1 MIDVRLYAH
10 LAPGAGE
17 SPAVGEAELRAAAG
31 AGGAA
36 PEAAAG
42 APPAPRPAG
51 FQVAARPGLTVRDV
65 VVEAGVRPEDVYIV
79 MLNSVRVDL
88 DAPLADGDRLG
99 LFPAVSG
106 G

>member
-10 LAPGAGE
+10 LAPAAGE
-17 SPAVGEAELRAAAG
+17 AVPRAAAG

-36 PEAAAG
+36 PEAAAD
-42 APPAPRPAG
+42 APTSPRSAE
-51 FQVAARPGLTVRDV
+51 FQVAARSGLTVRDV
-65 VVEAGVRPEDVYIV
+65 VAEAGVRPEDVYTI

-88 DAPLADGDRLG
+88 DAPLTDGDRLG

>member
-17 SPAVGEAELRAAAG
+17 PPDPS
-31 AGGAA
+31 
-36 PEAAAG
+36 EAAARG
-42 APPAPRPAG
+42 AMSAPRSAE
-51 FQVAARPGLTVRDV
+51 FQVEARPGLTVRDV
-65 VVEAGVRPEDVYIV
+65 AVEAGVRREDVYII
-79 MLNSVRVDL
+79 MLNSARVDL
-88 DAPLADGDRLG
+88 DAPLTDGDRLG